1 MSNKTF
7 DTLRFIQSII
17 LPIAAFI
24 SALTEIFGLPWGVEV
39 AAALGALDILF
50 GAVVEAA
57 RKSYHAR
64 IAGES
69 IIPKD
74 E

>member
-39 AAALGALDILF
+39 AASLGALDILF
-50 GAVVEAA
+50 GAIVEAA
-57 RKSYHAR
+57 RKAYNAR

-69 IIPKD
+69 ILPKD